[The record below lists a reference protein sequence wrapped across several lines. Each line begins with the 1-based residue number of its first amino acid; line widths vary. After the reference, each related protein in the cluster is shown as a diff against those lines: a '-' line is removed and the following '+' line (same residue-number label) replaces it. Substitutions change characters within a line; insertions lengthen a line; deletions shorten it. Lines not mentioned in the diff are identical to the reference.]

1 MKTNIKNK
9 KVLKLLEDV
18 GLEQKPVQT
27 KKLEDLDLDNF
38 STEDEKTLRQE
49 ENLLQLEIE
58 SLVERSKSLKV
69 IDDSNIIEDEVSE
82 EKRQYDENLAS
93 IRNKLERPFSLGRD
107 VDTTSMREAAANNV
121 LPKSLIPKQI
131 SYPEPFEEE
140 PALNRELAEFKQKI
154 NEHLTKMGFAGS
166 GGGGAGFVGDLDDVN
181 IDSRTHK
188 SILMWN
194 DVTNKYEVADPDLDA
209 GIANEDDSGD
219 EIILNGTTTSGA
231 DESGSIQQ
239 ENETR
244 MSLQDTTVSSLSLSD
259 PTLTLTDSAGGTA
272 AVDLS
277 SLVPNTATLATT
289 FTSAAN
295 DSTNETVYPVFV
307 DGQTGAQDAETDVGF
322 TYNPSTGILTALG
335 FAGPITGAV
344 TGNADTATA
353 LETAR
358 NIGGTSFD
366 GTGNISVALATVA
379 TTFTSAAND
388 STDETVYPVF
398 VDGQTGAQDAE
409 TDVGLTYNPST
420 GLLTTASITAN
431 LLDYGEVT
439 NAIGGTGGGSQ
450 DIDLELGNSVT
461 ATVDTSANTFTF
473 SNPVASDELCGF
485 TLGLTNGGSQTVN
498 WPGAVDWAG
507 GSAPT
512 LTASGVDWLV
522 FWTADGGT
530 IWNGG
535 LVGAAFA

>member
-82 EKRQYDENLAS
+82 EKRQYDETLAS

-140 PALNRELAEFKQKI
+140 PALNRELAEFKIKI

-194 DVTNKYEVADPDLDA
+194 GVTNKYEVADPDLDA

-244 MSLQDTTVSSLSLSD
+244 MSLSDTTVSSLSLSD
-259 PTLTLTDSAGGTA
+259 PTLTLTDSAGDTA
-272 AVDLS
+272 TVDLS
-277 SLVPNTATLATT
+277 TLVPDVATLATT

-295 DSTNETVYPVFV
+295 DSTN
-307 DGQTGAQDAETDVGF
+307 
-322 TYNPSTGILTALG
+322 
-335 FAGPITGAV
+335 
-344 TGNADTATA
+344 
-353 LETAR
+353 
-358 NIGGTSFD
+358 
-366 GTGNISVALATVA
+366 
-379 TTFTSAAND
+379 
-388 STDETVYPVF
+388 ETVYPVF

-439 NAIGGTGGGSQ
+439 NAIGGTGGGTQ

-512 LTASGVDWLV
+512 LTTSGVDWLV

-530 IWNGG
+530 VWNGG

>member
-154 NEHLTKMGFAGS
+154 NEHLSKMGFAG

-194 DVTNKYEVADPDLDA
+194 GVTNKYEVADPDLDA

-277 SLVPNTATLATT
+277 TLVPDTATLATT
-289 FTSAAN
+289 FTSTAN
-295 DSTNETVYPVFV
+295 DSTSETVYPVFV
-307 DGQTGAQDAETDVGF
+307 DGQTGAQGAETDVGF

-335 FAGPITGAV
+335 FSGPITGAV

-366 GTGNISVALATVA
+366 GTGNISVALATQA

-388 STDETVYPVF
+388 STNETVYPVF

-409 TDVGLTYNPST
+409 TDSGLTYNPST

-439 NAIGGTGGGSQ
+439 NAIGGTGGGTQ

-512 LTASGVDWLV
+512 LTTSGVDWLV

>member
-154 NEHLTKMGFAGS
+154 NEHLSKMGFAG

-244 MSLQDTTVSSLSLSD
+244 MSLSDTTVSSLSLSD

-277 SLVPNTATLATT
+277 TLVPDTATLATTFTSTANDSTSETVYPVFVDGQTGAQGAETDVGFTYNPSTGILTALGFAGPITGAVTGNADTATLATT

-307 DGQTGAQDAETDVGF
+307 DGQTGAQDAETD
-322 TYNPSTGILTALG
+322 S
-335 FAGPITGAV
+335 
-344 TGNADTATA
+344 
-353 LETAR
+353 
-358 NIGGTSFD
+358 
-366 GTGNISVALATVA
+366 
-379 TTFTSAAND
+379 
-388 STDETVYPVF
+388 
-398 VDGQTGAQDAE
+398 
-409 TDVGLTYNPST
+409 GLTYNPST

-439 NAIGGTGGGSQ
+439 NAIGGTGGGTQ

-512 LTASGVDWLV
+512 LTTSGVDWLV

>member
-154 NEHLTKMGFAGS
+154 NEHLSKMGFAG

-194 DVTNKYEVADPDLDA
+194 GVTNKYEVADPDLDA

-512 LTASGVDWLV
+512 LTTSGVDWLV

>member
-140 PALNRELAEFKQKI
+140 PALNRELAEFKRKI

-194 DVTNKYEVADPDLDA
+194 GVTNKYEVADPDLDA

-277 SLVPNTATLATT
+277 TLVPNTATLATT
-289 FTSAAN
+289 FTSTAN
-295 DSTNETVYPVFV
+295 DSTSETVYPVFV
-307 DGQTGAQDAETDVGF
+307 DGQTGAQGAETDVGF

-366 GTGNISVALATVA
+366 GTGNISVALATQA

-388 STDETVYPVF
+388 STNETVYPVF

-409 TDVGLTYNPST
+409 TDSGLTYNPST

-439 NAIGGTGGGSQ
+439 NAIGGTGGGTQ

>member
-93 IRNKLERPFSLGRD
+93 VRNKIERPFSLGRD

-154 NEHLTKMGFAGS
+154 NEHLSKMGFAG

-194 DVTNKYEVADPDLDA
+194 GVTNKYEVADPDLDA

-244 MSLQDTTVSSLSLSD
+244 MSLSDTTVSPL
-259 PTLTLTDSAGGTA
+259 
-272 AVDLS
+272 
-277 SLVPNTATLATT
+277 
-289 FTSAAN
+289 
-295 DSTNETVYPVFV
+295 
-307 DGQTGAQDAETDVGF
+307 Q
-322 TYNPSTGILTALG
+322 
-335 FAGPITGAV
+335 
-344 TGNADTATA
+344 
-353 LETAR
+353 
-358 NIGGTSFD
+358 
-366 GTGNISVALATVA
+366 
-379 TTFTSAAND
+379 
-388 STDETVYPVF
+388 
-398 VDGQTGAQDAE
+398 
-409 TDVGLTYNPST
+409 
-420 GLLTTASITAN
+420 
-431 LLDYGEVT
+431 
-439 NAIGGTGGGSQ
+439 
-450 DIDLELGNSVT
+450 
-461 ATVDTSANTFTF
+461 
-473 SNPVASDELCGF
+473 
-485 TLGLTNGGSQTVN
+485 
-498 WPGAVDWAG
+498 
-507 GSAPT
+507 
-512 LTASGVDWLV
+512 
-522 FWTADGGT
+522 
-530 IWNGG
+530 
-535 LVGAAFA
+535 

>member
-154 NEHLTKMGFAGS
+154 NEHLSKMGFAG

-194 DVTNKYEVADPDLDA
+194 GVTNKYEVADPDLDA

-289 FTSAAN
+289 FTSTAN
-295 DSTNETVYPVFV
+295 DSTSETVYPVFV
-307 DGQTGAQDAETDVGF
+307 DGQTGAQGAETDVGF

-335 FAGPITGAV
+335 FSGPITGAV

-366 GTGNISVALATVA
+366 GTGNISVALATQA

-439 NAIGGTGGGSQ
+439 NAIGGTGGGTQ

-512 LTASGVDWLV
+512 LTTSGVDWLV

>member
-154 NEHLTKMGFAGS
+154 NEHLSKMGFAG

-277 SLVPNTATLATT
+277 SLVPDTATLATT

-366 GTGNISVALATVA
+366 GTGNISVALATQA

-439 NAIGGTGGGSQ
+439 NAIGGTGGGAQ

>member
-140 PALNRELAEFKQKI
+140 PALNKELAEFKQKI
-154 NEHLTKMGFAGS
+154 NEHLSKMGFAG

-194 DVTNKYEVADPDLDA
+194 GVTNKYEVADPDLDA

-244 MSLQDTTVSSLSLSD
+244 MSLSDTTVSSLSLSD

-277 SLVPNTATLATT
+277 TLVPNTATLATT
-289 FTSAAN
+289 FTSTAN
-295 DSTNETVYPVFV
+295 DSTSETVYPVFV
-307 DGQTGAQDAETDVGF
+307 DGQTGAQGAETDVGF

-366 GTGNISVALATVA
+366 GTGNISVALATQA

-388 STDETVYPVF
+388 STNETVYPVF

-409 TDVGLTYNPST
+409 TDSGLTYNPST

-431 LLDYGEVT
+431 LLDYGEIT
-439 NAIGGTGGGSQ
+439 NAIGGTGGGTQ

-512 LTASGVDWLV
+512 LTTSGVDWLV

>member
-140 PALNRELAEFKQKI
+140 PALNRELAEFKRKI

-194 DVTNKYEVADPDLDA
+194 GVTNKYEVADPDLDA

-244 MSLQDTTVSSLSLSD
+244 MSLSDTTVSSLSLSD

-277 SLVPNTATLATT
+277 SLVPDTATLATT
-289 FTSAAN
+289 FTSTAN
-295 DSTNETVYPVFV
+295 DSTSETVYPVFV
-307 DGQTGAQDAETDVGF
+307 DGQTGAQGAETDVGF

-335 FAGPITGAV
+335 FSGPITGAV

-366 GTGNISVALATVA
+366 GTGNISVALATQA

-388 STDETVYPVF
+388 STNETVYPVF

-439 NAIGGTGGGSQ
+439 NAIGGTGGGTQ
-450 DIDLELGNSVT
+450 DIDLELGNNVT

-512 LTASGVDWLV
+512 LTTSGLDWMG

>member
-154 NEHLTKMGFAGS
+154 NEHLSKMGFAG

-259 PTLTLTDSAGGTA
+259 PTLTLTDSAGDTA
-272 AVDLS
+272 TVDLS
-277 SLVPNTATLATT
+277 TLVPDVATLATT

-295 DSTNETVYPVFV
+295 DSTDETVYPVFV

>member
-140 PALNRELAEFKQKI
+140 PALNRELAEFKRKI
-154 NEHLTKMGFAGS
+154 NEHLTKMGFAG

-194 DVTNKYEVADPDLDA
+194 GVTNKYEVADPDLDA

-259 PTLTLTDSAGGTA
+259 PTLTLTDSAG
-272 AVDLS
+272 D
-277 SLVPNTATLATT
+277 
-289 FTSAAN
+289 
-295 DSTNETVYPVFV
+295 
-307 DGQTGAQDAETDVGF
+307 
-322 TYNPSTGILTALG
+322 
-335 FAGPITGAV
+335 
-344 TGNADTATA
+344 
-353 LETAR
+353 
-358 NIGGTSFD
+358 
-366 GTGNISVALATVA
+366 
-379 TTFTSAAND
+379 
-388 STDETVYPVF
+388 
-398 VDGQTGAQDAE
+398 
-409 TDVGLTYNPST
+409 
-420 GLLTTASITAN
+420 
-431 LLDYGEVT
+431 
-439 NAIGGTGGGSQ
+439 
-450 DIDLELGNSVT
+450 T
-461 ATVDTSANTFTF
+461 ATVDLSTLVPDVATTETALATGRTIASTGDVSWTSSSFDGSGNVTGTAAIGSGVVVNADISASAAVAFSKMENLTTSRALVSDGNGDVSVSNVTSSELDIIDGGTSATGTTLAGTDRVVTNDNGTMVQVALTDFDTYFDGSLSFPALSAANTFSAAQSGSITVLSDGANISVDLSANNHF
-473 SNPVASDELCGF
+473 SVTLEGNRTLDNPSNIVAGTSGSFFITQDGTGSR
-485 TLGLTNGGSQTVN
+485 TLSYGGYYDFAS
-498 WPGAVDWAG
+498 GE
-507 GSAPT
+507 APT
-512 LTASGVDWLV
+512 LTTTAAAVDRIDYIARTTTSLHCV
-522 FWTADGGT
+522 FTG
-530 IWNGG
+530 N
-535 LVGAAFA
+535 LS

>member
-194 DVTNKYEVADPDLDA
+194 GVTNKYEVADPDLDA

-219 EIILNGTTTSGA
+219 EIILNGTTTSGS

-244 MSLQDTTVSSLSLSD
+244 MSLSDTTVSSLSLSD

-277 SLVPNTATLATT
+277 SLVPDTATLATT
-289 FTSAAN
+289 FTSTAN
-295 DSTNETVYPVFV
+295 DSTSETVYPVFV
-307 DGQTGAQDAETDVGF
+307 DGQTGAQGAETDVGF

-335 FAGPITGAV
+335 FSGPITGAV

-366 GTGNISVALATVA
+366 GTGNISVALATQA

-388 STDETVYPVF
+388 STNETVYPVF

-409 TDVGLTYNPST
+409 TDSGLTYNPST

-439 NAIGGTGGGSQ
+439 NAIGGTGGGTQ

-512 LTASGVDWLV
+512 LTTSGVDWLV